1 MASLPGVA
9 RMELSQSTDGGI
21 THVLELVNRLF
32 DTAPGLEGHGRFGL
46 TSSLRYDGDAGA
58 ACAALR
64 VQRMYLSPR
73 AERLLKDIEQ
83 SHLALID
90 WSKADDTAR
99 HGFRSIYEAFVAG
112 MAELNEDQ
120 LIQAPTAEE
129 WSMAEVAEHVAE
141 HDRKYIELDR
151 HGVGHYVEHGLE
163 HALQL
168 WRLRATLLGQ
178 PAGPED

>member
-1 MASLPGVA
+1 
-9 RMELSQSTDGGI
+9 
-21 THVLELVNRLF
+21 
-32 DTAPGLEGHGRFGL
+32 
-46 TSSLRYDGDAGA
+46 
-58 ACAALR
+58 
-64 VQRMYLSPR
+64 MYLSPR
-73 AERLLKDIEQ
+73 AARLLADIEA
-83 SHLALID
+83 SHKALIE
-90 WSKADDTAR
+90 WSSADDTAR
-99 HGFRSIYEAFVAG
+99 HGFRAIYEAFAAG

-163 HALQL
+163 HALQR
-168 WRLRATLLGQ
+168 WRLRATRAGQ